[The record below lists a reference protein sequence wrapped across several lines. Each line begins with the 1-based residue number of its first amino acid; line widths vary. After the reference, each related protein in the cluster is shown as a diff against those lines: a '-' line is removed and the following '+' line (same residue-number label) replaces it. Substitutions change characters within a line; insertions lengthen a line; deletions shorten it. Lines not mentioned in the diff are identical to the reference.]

1 MLLGGLIFTN
11 VKLKKNTETIRV
23 TASELDSSEALREEL
38 ENEYQQAINDLE
50 SIRAEKLG
58 VDSLLNEREKE
69 LIAKKNQIAQLI
81 KSGKNDKASLEKAR
95 AMIKDLNK
103 ERIIFQAKIDS
114 LTTLNEHLNIENIAL
129 ATERDELTETI
140 TQVESIKE
148 EVEKENMKLKLT
160 VDKAKILTTSNIN
173 VTPIRTRNDKERE
186 VKRAKQADA
195 LKLCFD
201 LLANRVAPEGNVEL
215 TIRMINP
222 NGETI
227 QIEELGSGRFIE
239 ATTGNY
245 VPYTYIIKPTYHNKT
260 KTVCSI
266 WNQSYDFGSGKYSVE
281 VYQEGLL
288 IGQESFELR

>member
-1 MLLGGLIFTN
+1 MSNNTNSKTHALYIILILMLLGGLIFTN

-58 VDSLLNEREKE
+58 VDSLLNESEKE

-148 EVEKENMKLKLT
+148 EV
-160 VDKAKILTTSNIN
+160 
-173 VTPIRTRNDKERE
+173 
-186 VKRAKQADA
+186 
-195 LKLCFD
+195 
-201 LLANRVAPEGNVEL
+201 
-215 TIRMINP
+215 
-222 NGETI
+222 
-227 QIEELGSGRFIE
+227 
-239 ATTGNY
+239 
-245 VPYTYIIKPTYHNKT
+245 
-260 KTVCSI
+260 
-266 WNQSYDFGSGKYSVE
+266 
-281 VYQEGLL
+281 
-288 IGQESFELR
+288 